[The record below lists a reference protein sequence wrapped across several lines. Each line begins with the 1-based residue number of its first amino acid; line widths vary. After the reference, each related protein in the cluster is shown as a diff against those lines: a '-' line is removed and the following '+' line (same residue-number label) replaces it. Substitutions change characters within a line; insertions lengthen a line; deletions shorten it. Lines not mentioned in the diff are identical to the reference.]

1 MANSRCQVA
10 KGILKPDPFWIWQY
24 QFTYSFP
31 TECDWIH
38 EGNGSRRD
46 QPILWPLAFV
56 TSKPAFVRSRSIWA
70 HQFFAVYLRGNS
82 SSTGVFPDSGRFR
95 NPYWV
100 ISVDGL
106 PHGSQCY
113 KLLERRSQAWTRQ
126 GLRRP
131 MPCAT

>member
-24 QFTYSFP
+24 EFTYSFP

-56 TSKPAFVRSRSIWA
+56 TSKPAFVRSRISFPQSTYVA
-70 HQFFAVYLRGNS
+70 TPHQREFFLIQGAS
-82 SSTGVFPDSGRFR
+82 EIHTG
-95 NPYWV
+95 
-100 ISVDGL
+100 
-106 PHGSQCY
+106 
-113 KLLERRSQAWTRQ
+113 
-126 GLRRP
+126 
-131 MPCAT
+131 